1 MNVKR
6 CEKMNAKAVLKDM
19 EKTLLKEVFHIF
31 NKAIMTINL
40 KFKTKEKK

>member
-6 CEKMNAKAVLKDM
+6 CEIINTKAVLKDM
-19 EKTLLKEVFHIF
+19 EKTLFKGVFHIF